1 MGSYVDVHGRGNRGA
16 SRRCYL
22 YDVGGQMK
30 TIALK
35 WNRNKEEGEI
45 DVSDQFRSEHMVWQ
59 IDALD
64 DWIYELIKLRESIS
78 ETAP

>member
-1 MGSYVDVHGRGNRGA
+1 
-16 SRRCYL
+16 
-22 YDVGGQMK
+22 MK
-30 TIALK
+30 TISLK
-35 WNRNKEEGEI
+35 WNKNKEEGEI
-45 DVSDQFRSEHMVWQ
+45 DVSDQFLNELMVWQ

>member
-1 MGSYVDVHGRGNRGA
+1 MGSNFYGAGRNNCGA
-16 SRRCYL
+16 SRRCHL

-35 WNRNKEEGEI
+35 WNKNKEEGEI

-64 DWIYELIKLRESIS
+64 DWIYELIKLRESIN
-78 ETAP
+78 ETAL

>member
-1 MGSYVDVHGRGNRGA
+1 
-16 SRRCYL
+16 
-22 YDVGGQMK
+22 MK

-45 DVSDQFRSEHMVWQ
+45 DVSDQFLSEHMVWQ

-64 DWIYELIKLRESIS
+64 DWIYELIKLRKSIN
-78 ETAP
+78 ETAS

>member
-1 MGSYVDVHGRGNRGA
+1 
-16 SRRCYL
+16 
-22 YDVGGQMK
+22 MK

>member
-1 MGSYVDVHGRGNRGA
+1 MGSYVADHGRSNRGD
-16 SRRCYL
+16 RRGSNI